1 MRWRGPRAVLCLQ
14 TVGSVLLAI
23 VLADALHLA
32 DRWWVAISAYVVLRA
47 DFSTSLSRAAQR
59 LAGTAGGALLG
70 FAVGAWVSRSPW
82 SYAVVLGLT
91 ATLGLYRAIGSTR
104 SYGWALATIT
114 TLLVVSEA
122 PEVPDVA
129 ALAVQ
134 RFVDVFVGTAACL
147 VVATLVFAVRR
158 AWEARHP
165 NVVLP
170 PTAAPTPV
178 EAVELKTTQPR
189 MRRLRALQAIQGGI
203 TIAALSVP
211 AWYRQWPDFPQML
224 VTVAMVLLVP
234 LPALLRRQSE
244 DNVVAL
250 RMANRT
256 LGCLLAA
263 IVALAAL
270 PAVGD
275 IPLACLAVLAAGLW
289 LAAHV
294 QAGNPGTSYIGTQFG
309 VAFIIAFVQDHA
321 WSSDP
326 GPAMLRLLGIVAGIA
341 ALSVVMLGQSWL
353 RRRW

>member
-23 VLADALHLA
+23 VLAEALHLA

-47 DFSTSLSRAAQR
+47 DFSTSLSRAVQR

-82 SYAVVLGLT
+82 SYAAVLGLT

-129 ALAVQ
+129 DLAVQ

-147 VVATLVFAVRR
+147 VVAGMVSAVRR

-234 LPALLRRQSE
+234 LPALLRRQGE
-244 DNVVAL
+244 DSVVAL

-263 IVALAAL
+263 IVALATL